1 MIFAISATSESCDH
15 YLWCEQGTPDEVIQ
29 KMQKGLFD
37 EFAYLHSIDV
47 EPLVKDSINYQYA
60 HELKDKIRAAIDTA
74 MDDL

>member
-1 MIFAISATSESCDH
+1 MIFAISAVSESCDH

-29 KMQKGLFD
+29 KMQAGLFD

-47 EPLVKDSINYQYA
+47 EPLIKDTINYQYA

>member
-1 MIFAISATSESCDH
+1 MIFAISAVSESCDH

-29 KMQKGLFD
+29 KMQSGLFY

-47 EPLVKDSINYQYA
+47 EPLIKDTINYQYA

>member
-1 MIFAISATSESCDH
+1 MIFAISAVSESCDH

-29 KMQKGLFD
+29 KMQAGLFD

-47 EPLVKDSINYQYA
+47 EPLIKDTLNSQYA